1 MSPDQRARPVPH
13 PRAAA
18 RQRRRRATDGD
29 GMGSQGGSKARIRM
43 RPAPHPRSGSP
54 ACPDQVPLRLL
65 RMSTKRRMT
74 QRRVADAGD
83 PCHDLGAILLDDQA
97 FFRQTGGDPESG
109 GVTRAGTTRLA
120 PRGWHHEAGTGGLAR
135 SSILASGSASPAR
148 FRATVS
154 PRRRWQRGQ
163 GSMTRVHF
171 LCHVSQLGGQAR
183 ADSPGK
189 DDHDTR

>member
-120 PRGWHHEAGTGGLAR
+120 LAGWRGVASLPAAAHHLP
-135 SSILASGSASPAR
+135 ASELLS
-148 FRATVS
+148 
-154 PRRRWQRGQ
+154 
-163 GSMTRVHF
+163 
-171 LCHVSQLGGQAR
+171 AR
-183 ADSPGK
+183 ADGGNEDK
-189 DDHDTR
+189 GL